1 MLAQRYSTRSIPFN
15 QLQVP
20 RMALCPSASATVALL
35 TMDTAFTA
43 DVTRLLADQSTRV
56 TSHDW
61 TSSGAIVAHLREQ
74 PDIVVLDARTSASAA
89 SAVRTLRRQWPSMG
103 LLVAN
108 ARDDREV
115 RALLDAGADDVC
127 VSDFPMLTA
136 RVHAMARRAR
146 AMNACL
152 RVAIGDVVFER
163 DVRRVWCAGRE
174 VLMTPCEYSV
184 VDCLFWHAPAPV
196 TLRTL
201 STFVGARGK
210 RVIRPNTTQVYVG
223 YVRRKLSPSRSVVI
237 ATMRG
242 VGYLFAPRAAGV
254 TTF

>member
-1 MLAQRYSTRSIPFN
+1 MLARSFSARSIPVSLF
-15 QLQVP
+15 QVP
-20 RMALCPSASATVALL
+20 PMVFCPSASATVVLL
-35 TMDTAFTA
+35 TMDPAFA
-43 DVTRLLADQSTRV
+43 AGVSRLLADQSNRV

-61 TSSGAIVAHLREQ
+61 TSSAAIVAHLREQ
-74 PDIVVLDARTSASAA
+74 PDIVVLDARTSASVA
-89 SAVRTLRRQWPSMG
+89 SAVRTMRRQWPSMG

-108 ARDDREV
+108 ACDDREV

-127 VSDFPMLTA
+127 MSDFPMLTA
-136 RVHAMARRAR
+136 RVHAIARRAR

-237 ATMRG
+237 TTMRG
-242 VGYLFAPRAAGV
+242 VGYLFAPRAVGAR
-254 TTF
+254 TF